1 MTDMI
6 QITCSRADA
15 QRIHAIFGNLGA
27 QLGAEPVALSKTS
40 NKSAPVADKKP
51 RANAGQPTA
60 HGAYTAKVL
69 AEHGKDS
76 AEFKAYVAKR
86 VADAEAGK
94 LVYTADQAKV
104 KSGKKAVGDLMD
116 AKEAVAGAHIPFAAQ
131 WKRDHQEEWNAFKAK
146 FELEHP
152 KGSRAASVADDASV
166 AESAVASEASE
177 AKPKKGRKPMT
188 DEAKAAAA
196 AKRAATK
203 AAKSA
208 PVAPIAEP
216 ATVNDEAVEQDEVE
230 LDEEASVQEEEEEE
244 EGVVSVDAT
253 SDALIP
259 WTSPKGVTYLRVG
272 HLDEEGDGVWNEGNW
287 LWAKNAD
294 GTKGAYAGILLANG
308 KIDARP
314 ATLADEPEI

>member
-1 MTDMI
+1 MSYTISNDDLARI
-6 QITCSRADA
+6 Q
-15 QRIHAIFGNLGA
+15 AIFGPMWA
-27 QLGAEPVALSKTS
+27 QMTKEVGTLSKTS
-40 NKSAPVADKKP
+40 KKSAPVADKKP

-69 AEHGKDS
+69 AEHDKNS

-94 LVYTADQAKV
+94 LIYTADQGKV

-131 WKRDHQEEWNAFKAK
+131 WKRDHQEEWNAFKAE
-146 FELEHP
+146 FEAAHP
-152 KGSRAASVADDASV
+152 KSSRTASVADDASV

-177 AKPKKGRKPMT
+177 PKAKKARKPMT
-188 DEAKAAAA
+188 EEAKKAAA

-208 PVAPIAEP
+208 PVAPVAEP
-216 ATVNDEAVEQDEVE
+216 AVVDDKAVEEDDVSVA
-230 LDEEASVQEEEEEE
+230 DEEEAEEAAEEAAS
-244 EGVVSVDAT
+244 VVSVEVDA
-253 SDALIP
+253 SADALIT
-259 WTSPKGVTYLRVG
+259 WTSPKKVDYLRIG
-272 HLDEEGDGVWNEGNW
+272 HLDDEGDGVWNEGNW
-287 LWAKNAD
+287 LWVKNAD
-294 GTKGAYAGILLANG
+294 GSKGDYAGILLASG
-308 KIDARP
+308 KIDSSP